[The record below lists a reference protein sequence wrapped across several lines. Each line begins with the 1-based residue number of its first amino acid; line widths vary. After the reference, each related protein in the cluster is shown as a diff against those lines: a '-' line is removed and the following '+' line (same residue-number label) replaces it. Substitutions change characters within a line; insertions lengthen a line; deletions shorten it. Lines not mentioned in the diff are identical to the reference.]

1 MPASSRRLS
10 VPVIAM
16 FGVII
21 AIVALAAPASA
32 EPYKKDHPT
41 ISVNKENPKE
51 GSKIRVCI
59 SDLGKNV
66 VFKLDGKTLAKVVV
80 TREDKFCTTIT
91 LPAGVTGDETIV
103 ATGGG
108 RTARVGIDIRGVKD
122 RDGAGDKDRDGAGDK
137 DSNGAGDKDS
147 NGAGDKASG
156 TSASGQNAGLQVLG
170 VSASLPNSPT
180 GVSASVPLQVA
191 GVGASATPAAV
202 SSGLAFTGASVIG
215 IGALAVLLLLGG
227 AVMVFSS
234 RRRKVNG

>member
-1 MPASSRRLS
+1 MPATSRRRS
-10 VPVIAM
+10 VPVIAL

-21 AIVALAAPASA
+21 AIVAFAAPASA
-32 EPYKKDHPT
+32 EPYKHHPT

-59 SDLGKNV
+59 TDFVTGKT
-66 VFKLDGKTLAKVVV
+66 VFTLDGKTLTAVVV
-80 TREDKFCTTIT
+80 KGDDKFCTTIT

-103 ATGGG
+103 AKGND
-108 RTARVGIDIRGVKD
+108 RTASVGIDIRGVKD
-122 RDGAGDKDRDGAGDK
+122 RDGDKDGDR
-137 DSNGAGDKDS
+137 G
-147 NGAGDKASG
+147 GDKASG
-156 TSASGQNAGLQVLG
+156 TSASAPSQNAGLKVLG
-170 VSASLPNSPT
+170 VSASLPNSAT
-180 GVSASVPLQVA
+180 GVSATVPLQVA